1 MTMKRILTLILA
13 FAAMFAAGA
22 KPYVVSSPDGRLK
35 VTVDAGDKFT
45 YSLER
50 NGVVLLQ
57 PSEIGLSLADGTVW
71 GPGSKFRKATRRSV
85 DVSFDALCFKRNT
98 VRDRY
103 NELVLPAKGFRV
115 VFRVYDDGMAYRF
128 ETDKPVTVES
138 EQATFSFAGDWPAYV
153 PYVSHN
159 TESLEGQFM
168 SSCESQYAH
177 HPLSQWNKE
186 RLAFLPIVVE
196 APGGVRLCVTEAD
209 LRNYPGLYLYDG
221 DASTTLRGR
230 LPRVPKDVVQGG
242 HNMLQGLVQSRE
254 PFIARDADVFP
265 WRAILVADEDKE
277 LAQSDFVYRLAA
289 PAKPGD
295 WFWVKPGKVAWD
307 WWNDWNLYGVDF
319 RAGINNDTYKYYIDF
334 AASKGIE
341 YVILDEGWA
350 VNLKADLMQ
359 VIPEIDLEMLTSY
372 AASKGVGIILWAGY
386 MAFDKDM
393 DAVCAHYAKMGVKG
407 WKIDFMD
414 RDDQDVV
421 RFYERAAA
429 TAAKYRMMVDFHG
442 AYKPTGLNRTY
453 PNIINYEGVYG
464 LENMKWADEEV
475 DQVTYDVTIPFI
487 RLVAGPC
494 DYTQGAM
501 RNAAPGNYRPVNSEA
516 MSQGTRC
523 HQLAEYV
530 VFDAPLTMLCDSPSN
545 YLREPECTDFI
556 AGIPTVWDETVALD
570 GRIGEYVVGS
580 WPRSTA

>member
-50 NGVVLLQ
+50 NGTVLLQ

-71 GPGSKFRKATRRSV
+71 GPGSKFRKPMRRSV
-85 DVSFDALCFKRNT
+85 DVSFDALYFKRNT

-196 APGGVRLCVTEAD
+196 APGGVRLCITEAD

-221 DASTTLRGR
+221 
-230 LPRVPKDVVQGG
+230 
-242 HNMLQGLVQSRE
+242 SR
-254 PFIARDADVFP
+254 RT
-265 WRAILVADEDKE
+265 
-277 LAQSDFVYRLAA
+277 SS
-289 PAKPGD
+289 
-295 WFWVKPGKVAWD
+295 
-307 WWNDWNLYGVDF
+307 
-319 RAGINNDTYKYYIDF
+319 RAGTTCCRGWSK
-334 AASKGIE
+334 AASRSSP
-341 YVILDEGWA
+341 A
-350 VNLKADLMQ
+350 T
-359 VIPEIDLEMLTSY
+359 PTS
-372 AASKGVGIILWAGY
+372 SRGG
-386 MAFDKDM
+386 
-393 DAVCAHYAKMGVKG
+393 
-407 WKIDFMD
+407 
-414 RDDQDVV
+414 
-421 RFYERAAA
+421 
-429 TAAKYRMMVDFHG
+429 
-442 AYKPTGLNRTY
+442 PSSSRTR
-453 PNIINYEGVYG
+453 
-464 LENMKWADEEV
+464 
-475 DQVTYDVTIPFI
+475 T
-487 RLVAGPC
+487 
-494 DYTQGAM
+494 
-501 RNAAPGNYRPVNSEA
+501 RN
-516 MSQGTRC
+516 
-523 HQLAEYV
+523 
-530 VFDAPLTMLCDSPSN
+530 
-545 YLREPECTDFI
+545 
-556 AGIPTVWDETVALD
+556 
-570 GRIGEYVVGS
+570 
-580 WPRSTA
+580 WPRATSSIASPRRRSPATGPG